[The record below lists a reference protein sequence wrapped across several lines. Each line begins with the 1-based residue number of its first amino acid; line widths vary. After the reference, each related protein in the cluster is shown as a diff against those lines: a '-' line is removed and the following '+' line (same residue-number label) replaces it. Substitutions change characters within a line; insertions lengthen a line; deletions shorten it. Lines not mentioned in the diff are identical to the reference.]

1 MAGNVPPLVENVSF
15 WITGQQQ
22 KHNSLQHRLSQQALE
37 SKDIVRAVYDDEIDL
52 SVDVTSSSTT
62 FRPSRICEFS
72 HGNGIVG
79 QAWETQTMW
88 PHRDDD
94 DDDDDDENVGIE
106 QQ

>member
-1 MAGNVPPLVENVSF
+1 M
-15 WITGQQQ
+15 
-22 KHNSLQHRLSQQALE
+22 
-37 SKDIVRAVYDDEIDL
+37 RAVYDDEIDL
-52 SVDVTSSSTT
+52 NVDVTSASTT

-94 DDDDDDENVGIE
+94 DDDDDVGIE

>member
-1 MAGNVPPLVENVSF
+1 MAGNFPPLVGNVSF

-94 DDDDDDENVGIE
+94 DEDDDENVGIE

>member
-1 MAGNVPPLVENVSF
+1 MKRN
-15 WITGQQQ
+15 ITCSA
-22 KHNSLQHRLSQQALE
+22 SLSGSA
-37 SKDIVRAVYDDEIDL
+37 
-52 SVDVTSSSTT
+52 
-62 FRPSRICEFS
+62 RICEFS

-88 PHRDDD
+88 PHH